1 MLSFLCK
8 IFKKGAIFMPE
19 KNGQESKS
27 DRFKRIASRRTQN
40 VLEALR
46 KLGNCSNKGIY
57 QYNNDDI
64 EKIFHAIESDI
75 KRVKVLFNPK
85 SSSNKFSL

>member
-1 MLSFLCK
+1 
-8 IFKKGAIFMPE
+8 MPE
-19 KNGQESKS
+19 KTIQESKA

-57 QYNNDDI
+57 QYSNDDI
-64 EKIFHAIESDI
+64 EKIFHAIESEI
-75 KRVKVLFNPK
+75 KRIKVLFNAK